1 MKPMDRHSVGRPEE
15 VWAYLV
21 VSDPGQSHTLP
32 DQEEWARSHATAN
45 AWRLSKIFKGIESG
59 KSGTRGLCDR
69 MVDEIEAL
77 PLDRRPS
84 RILMIRLDRMGRGTG
99 LAPFIAFARI
109 CSLGITIETRQ
120 DGAIRIEKTQDSLLP
135 LMRFYVGGFE
145 NDVRRDK
152 LRATYAK
159 KRTQQLNDRTIAV
172 STTAPYG
179 LKIVDGKY
187 VAKEPEASAV
197 REAFQMAR
205 EFGSHRIAKH
215 LEKSAPPWTLKD
227 GRQKPQSW
235 GTDRVGKLLKNPS
248 YRGTLIDED
257 TWLLAQ
263 VRKGEFKRPTL
274 KYDYA
279 LGSALRC
286 VCGAPLRGHPGP
298 GANRPASYRYYQC
311 PNYSAHGGKMKHH
324 RTDLID
330 AQFIKLLQQ
339 LTADHDL
346 LETFVANATTV
357 DRKALMT
364 RLSSLRRELSTFE
377 SRRRAIFEAYEMQTV
392 DKIALAWRLDD
403 LRKIVVE

>member
-1 MKPMDRHSVGRPEE
+1 
-15 VWAYLV
+15 
-21 VSDPGQSHTLP
+21 
-32 DQEEWARSHATAN
+32 
-45 AWRLSKIFKGIESG
+45 
-59 KSGTRGLCDR
+59 
-69 MVDEIEAL
+69 
-77 PLDRRPS
+77 
-84 RILMIRLDRMGRGTG
+84 
-99 LAPFIAFARI
+99 
-109 CSLGITIETRQ
+109 
-120 DGAIRIEKTQDSLLP
+120 
-135 LMRFYVGGFE
+135 
-145 NDVRRDK
+145 
-152 LRATYAK
+152 
-159 KRTQQLNDRTIAV
+159 
-172 STTAPYG
+172 
-179 LKIVDGKY
+179 
-187 VAKEPEASAV
+187 
-197 REAFQMAR
+197 
-205 EFGSHRIAKH
+205 
-215 LEKSAPPWTLKD
+215 
-227 GRQKPQSW
+227 
-235 GTDRVGKLLKNPS
+235 
-248 YRGTLIDED
+248 LIDED

-346 LETFVANATTV
+346 LETFVANAMTV

-403 LRKIVVE
+403 LRKGEVAITEQAAEVEDQLAIEKARRIDIAEAKKIVDQAAEIWLSAPNDEQRAIAKGISTALGVLTVTENGHLFVAKNALAQTEKRPSGLPEQTPDLSRDLSAHDRGMRLRDRGRNAN